1 MISAFAKGAQ
11 TLGDER
17 YLSAARLA
25 TEFLIRNMYDAQSGT
40 LLRRF
45 RDGDAAIPGF
55 LDDYAFFTQALLD
68 MYETTFEFRYL
79 ELAVQLA
86 GKMIE
91 LFEDEQHGGFFSTAE
106 GDSSLV
112 LRIKDDHDGA
122 EPSGNSIAAL
132 ALLRLARMTN
142 NQNFAAGAERTLAG
156 FRATLENGA
165 GQRTADA
172 GRVSVQQIETK
183 AGDHLRA
190 SATPRARAR

>member
-25 TEFLIRNMYDAQSGT
+25 TEFLIRHMYDAQSGT

-79 ELAVQLA
+79 ELASRLA
-86 GKMIE
+86 G
-91 LFEDEQHGGFFSTAE
+91 EDDRTVRGRAARRVLQHGS
-106 GDSSLV
+106 
-112 LRIKDDHDGA
+112 R
-122 EPSGNSIAAL
+122 
-132 ALLRLARMTN
+132 
-142 NQNFAAGAERTLAG
+142 
-156 FRATLENGA
+156 
-165 GQRTADA
+165 
-172 GRVSVQQIETK
+172 
-183 AGDHLRA
+183 
-190 SATPRARAR
+190 